1 MKRIIAMLL
10 AVMMV
15 LALCAC
21 GSKAEEPAPEAA
33 APAAPAAEPDAAA
46 PEAPAAPDA
55 APAGAAS
62 GEPSGEASEKPEVQ
76 SYMPDQGNY
85 SKDFE
90 GYRQYSKD
98 GYRADP
104 FHPAELEAETIG
116 EMEGATEDNYTECTN
131 WKNIIDLGVIL
142 SYEDF
147 LAY

>member
-33 APAAPAAEPDAAA
+33 APAAPAAEPDAAT

-55 APAGAAS
+55 APAGDA
-62 GEPSGEASEKPEVQ
+62 SGEASEKPEVQ

-98 GYRADP
+98 GYLADP

-116 EMEGATEDNYTECTN
+116 EMEGATEDNYTQCTN
-131 WKNIIDLGVIL
+131 WMNIIDLGVIL